1 MIAYLLL
8 SLALVLAF
16 IVILPAK
23 AHAAKSLIK
32 NLSPEEAY
40 EELVA
45 GNQRYMSGNCQKFV
59 DDATWRKHTAI
70 HGQHPIA
77 TVLACSD
84 ARMPVETLLDQG
96 SGDVFVI
103 RVAGNIAGDQ
113 VLGSIDYSLIRLEIP
128 LILVLGHTQC
138 GAIYSTVDSVYTDSI
153 FTTNEEKLLTPLMPL
168 AMRSCLTRPNPSPK
182 ELIKLK
188 EEIIVEN
195 VWKEMSQIMRLS
207 KTARHRMRNNQLKIV
222 GAVYNIKS
230 GEVNWLGEH
239 KDQEE
244 LIREDYS

>member
-1 MIAYLLL
+1 MFEILLL
-8 SLALVLAF
+8 STLVIIASTIF
-16 IVILPAK
+16 NTKK
-23 AHAAKSLIK
+23 AHAALIK

-40 EELVA
+40 EELISGNKRYLA
-45 GNQRYMSGNCQKFV
+45 GNSEKFN
-59 DDATWRKHTAI
+59 DHEAWRKHTAI
-70 HGQHPIA
+70 HGQYPIA

-113 VLGSIDYSLIRLEIP
+113 VLGSIDYSLNHLEIP

-138 GAIYSTVDSVYTDSI
+138 GAIYSAVDNVYDDHV

-168 AMRSCLTRPNPSPK
+168 ALRSCLTKPNPSPK
-182 ELIKLK
+182 ELKQLK
-188 EEIIVEN
+188 EDIIVEN
-195 VWKEMSQIMRLS
+195 VWKEMSQIMRSS
-207 KTARHRMRNNQLKIV
+207 KVTRHRMRNNLLKLV

-230 GEVNWLGEH
+230 GKVNWLGEH
-239 KDQEE
+239 KDQQE
-244 LIREDYS
+244 LIREDHN

>member
-1 MIAYLLL
+1 MTALLL
-8 SLALVLAF
+8 LTLLVLAISLF
-16 IVILPAK
+16 GSKK
-23 AHAAKSLIK
+23 AHASISKIK
-32 NLSPEEAY
+32 NLSPDEAY

-70 HGQHPIA
+70 HGQYPIA
-77 TVLACSD
+77 SVLACSD

-113 VLGSIDYSLIRLEIP
+113 VLGSIDYSIIRLEIP

-138 GAIYSTVDSVYTDSI
+138 GAIYSAVDNVYTDSV
-153 FTTNEEKLLTPLMPL
+153 FTTNEEKLLTPLLPL
-168 AMRSCLTRPNPSPK
+168 AMRSCLTKPNPSK
-182 ELIKLK
+182 EELIQLK

-207 KTARHRMRNNQLKIV
+207 KAARHRMRNGQLKIV
-222 GAVYNIKS
+222 GAVYNIQT
-230 GEVNWLGEH
+230 GVVNWLGEH
-239 KDQEE
+239 KDQAE
-244 LIREDYS
+244 LIREDFN